1 MVQGDEPRSLGG
13 VMKKCVALPPGVAAH
28 PQVVSLWIDVQAQLV
43 LLIEEVGT
51 ADFQTQLRA
60 LGVRSPCTVAKN
72 LAKEL
77 QGAQAIAES
86 MDVFVT
92 DMDLHLR
99 TSMLPRSLNYRFNLK
114 ELQST
119 YEALLTQCVSSDEI
133 AQWIKSRMSI
143 HEFQLLNFV

>member
-1 MVQGDEPRSLGG
+1 
-13 VMKKCVALPPGVAAH
+13 MKKSAALPLGVAAH
-28 PQVVSLWIDVQAQLV
+28 PQVVSLWIDVQARLF

-60 LGVRSPCTVAKN
+60 LGVRRPCIAAKN
-72 LAKEL
+72 LAREL
-77 QGAQAIAES
+77 QSSQAMAES
-86 MDVFVT
+86 MNVFVT

-119 YEALLTQCVSSDEI
+119 YGALLTYCGSSDEI
-133 AQWIKSRMSI
+133 ANWIKSRMSI
-143 HEFQLLNFV
+143 HEFQLQQLV